1 MSVSALQ
8 PFTFVSQLW
17 AAVAASAL
25 RNPACPS
32 SSFDVEKHKL
42 FGVYGGVIS
51 HLQRARMCR
60 FVGQCQCSLVLLGSL
75 DLLDVLL
82 AEHSEQPVLDSKL
95 LGAMP

>member
-1 MSVSALQ
+1 
-8 PFTFVSQLW
+8 
-17 AAVAASAL
+17 
-25 RNPACPS
+25 
-32 SSFDVEKHKL
+32 
-42 FGVYGGVIS
+42 
-51 HLQRARMCR
+51 MCR